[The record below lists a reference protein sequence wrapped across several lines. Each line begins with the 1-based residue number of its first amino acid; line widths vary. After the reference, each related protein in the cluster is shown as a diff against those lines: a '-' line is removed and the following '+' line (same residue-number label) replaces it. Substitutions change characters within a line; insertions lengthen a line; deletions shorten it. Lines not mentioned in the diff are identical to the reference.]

1 MDYAS
6 IQEAYR
12 RVGDEVFGPLRSA
25 IDAAADCMTAA
36 LAAGQRVLFCGN
48 GGSAADAQH
57 FAGELVNRFLIDRP
71 PFAGLAL
78 TTDTSV
84 LTAIAND
91 FSFDEVFSKQV
102 EAFGRT
108 GDVLVSLTTS
118 GNSGNVIAAMRS
130 ARQLGLFN
138 VLMTGGTGG
147 AAAEMA
153 DHLLS
158 IASTRSTPRIQE
170 GHHLIMH
177 LLCERVEASLVARE
191 GSRKNGEDRL

>member
-1 MDYAS
+1 MDLAS

-12 RVGDEVFGPLRSA
+12 RVGDEVFGPLLPA
-25 IDAAADCMTAA
+25 IEAAADCMIAA
-36 LAAGQRVLFCGN
+36 LAAGKKILFCGN

-57 FAGELVNRFLIDRP
+57 FAGELVNRFLVERRAY
-71 PFAGLAL
+71 AGIAL

-91 FSFDEVFSKQV
+91 YSFEEVFAKQV
-102 EAFGRT
+102 EALGQA

-118 GNSGNVIAAMRS
+118 GNSGNILAAMRR
-130 ARQLGLFN
+130 ARQAGIVN
-138 VLMTGGTGG
+138 VLMTGGNGG
-147 AAAEMA
+147 AASALA

-158 IASTRSTPRIQE
+158 ITASRSTPRIQE

-177 LLCERVEASLVARE
+177 LLCERVEAALAA
-191 GSRKNGEDRL
+191 GDGGETSEEKRA

>member
-1 MDYAS
+1 MDYAA
-6 IQEAYR
+6 IQNDYH
-12 RVGDEVFGPLRSA
+12 RVADEVFGPLRPA

-36 LAAGQRVLFCGN
+36 LSAGRKVLFCGN

-71 PFAGLAL
+71 PFAGMAL

-91 FSFDEVFSKQV
+91 FTFEQVFAKQV
-102 EAFGRT
+102 EAFGRP

-118 GNSGNVIAAMRS
+118 GNSGNVLAAMRV
-130 ARQLGLFN
+130 ARQLGLVN
-138 VLMTGGTGG
+138 VLMTGGPGG
-147 AAAEMA
+147 AAAEVA
-153 DHLLS
+153 DHLLT
-158 IASTRSTPRIQE
+158 IASSRSTPRIQE

-177 LLCERVEASLVARE
+177 LLCERVEAALAMRDDA
-191 GSRKNGEDRL
+191 GKHGESKQ